1 MTIDLYSL
9 IAYVFNCAVCATI
22 GTLFLLTPLRKDKEG
37 KIDSYS
43 KTRLCLAASAFI
55 EGLASLL
62 YTVRIVNEVP
72 HLALDHFT
80 GPLFMYFSICIDMT
94 AIIYLLHGK
103 QPKLRT
109 AILYLMHGKQPQ
121 LRTSILFVTPVLL
134 VWLIHILLFIP
145 DYGLTFSAKAYNE
158 FLTTKPAIY
167 TCYALYTV
175 FVVEFAY
182 ILKSVGNQI
191 IRFRQHIDNY
201 CSGKS
206 RSQSHWLI
214 AVVIS
219 IVIYYIIG
227 IIDLCASNPMLDS
240 YVLWVLSLIVIANSM
255 AFIMSRNI
263 YWKIQLAFAEND
275 NTPTTAATTDNATDA
290 DKAQHSSDESKQ
302 KRETDAMTQRAT
314 FDSNS
319 IDDIVNE
326 WIRRDDKPYLKE
338 SITITQVAEQ
348 MGLNTRLLSN
358 YINYVKGRN
367 FNAWIN
373 FLKVQETKVV
383 LLADR
388 TLPLSDIAYRMGFA
402 DLASMSRIFK
412 QIEGMPPSVY
422 RQRN

>member
-1 MTIDLYSL
+1 MTIDIYSL

-22 GTLFLLTPLRKDKEG
+22 GIIFLLTPYKRDEQG
-37 KIDSYS
+37 KIGSYC
-43 KTRLCLAASAFI
+43 KTRLCLGASALI

-62 YTVRIVNEVP
+62 YAVRIVNQVP

-80 GPLFMYFSICIDMT
+80 GPLFMYFAICIDMT

-109 AILYLMHGKQPQ
+109 
-121 LRTSILFVTPVLL
+121 SILFVSPVLL
-134 VWLIHILLFIP
+134 VWLIHIILFIP
-145 DYGLTFSAKAYNE
+145 DYGFTFSAKAYNE
-158 FLTTKPAIY
+158 FITTTPSLI

-175 FVVEFAY
+175 FIIEFFY
-182 ILKSVGNQI
+182 ILKSVNQQI
-191 IRFRQHIDNY
+191 IRFKEHIDNY
-201 CSGKS
+201 CSGTS

-219 IVIYYIIG
+219 MVTYYIID
-227 IIDLCASNPMLDS
+227 IVNMCISDPTWDS
-240 YVLWVLSLIVIANSM
+240 IVLWLLSLIVIVNSI
-255 AFIMSRNI
+255 AFIMCRNI
-263 YWKIQLAFAEND
+263 YWEIRPAFADND

-290 DKAQHSSDESKQ
+290 DKAQLSSDKSKQ
-302 KRETDAMTQRAT
+302 KQEADAIMQQPIL
-314 FDSNS
+314 DSNS

-348 MGLNTRLLSN
+348 MKLNARLLSN
-358 YINYVKGRN
+358 YINNVKGRN

-373 FLKVQETKVV
+373 YLKVEETKVV

-412 QIEGMPPSVY
+412 QMEGMPPSVY

>member
-55 EGLASLL
+55 EGLTSLL
-62 YTVRIVNEVP
+62 YTVRIVNDVP
-72 HLALDHFT
+72 YLPLNQFT
-80 GPLFMYFSICIDMT
+80 SPLFLYFAICIDMT
-94 AIIYLLHGK
+94 AII
-103 QPKLRT
+103 
-109 AILYLMHGKQPQ
+109 YLMHGKQPQ

-219 IVIYYIIG
+219 IVIYYIIS
-227 IIDLCASNPMLDS
+227 IIDLFTSDPMWDS
-240 YVLWVLSLIVIANSM
+240 SILWILSLVIIVNSI
-255 AFIMSRNI
+255 AFIMCRNI
-263 YWKIQLAFAEND
+263 YWEIRPAFADND

>member
-109 AILYLMHGKQPQ
+109 AILFI
-121 LRTSILFVTPVLL
+121 SPVLL

-145 DYGLTFSAKAYNE
+145 DYGFTFSARAYNE
-158 FLTTKPAIY
+158 FITTTPAAI
-167 TCYALYTV
+167 TCYALYAV
-175 FVVEFAY
+175 FVVEFIY
-182 ILKSVGNQI
+182 ILKSVNQQI
-191 IRFRQHIDNY
+191 IRFKEHIDNY

-206 RSQSHWLI
+206 RSQSRWLI

-219 IVIYYIIG
+219 MVTYYIID
-227 IIDLCASNPMLDS
+227 IVDMCISTPMMDS
-240 YVLWVLSLIVIANSM
+240 IVIWLLSLIVIANSM
-255 AFIMSRNI
+255 AFIMCRNI

-302 KRETDAMTQRAT
+302 KRKTDAMTQRAT

-402 DLASMSRIFK
+402 DLASM
-412 QIEGMPPSVY
+412 
-422 RQRN
+422 

>member
-55 EGLASLL
+55 EGLTSLL
-62 YTVRIVNEVP
+62 YTVRIVNDVP
-72 HLALDHFT
+72 YLPLNQFT
-80 GPLFMYFSICIDMT
+80 SPLFLYFAICIDMT
-94 AIIYLLHGK
+94 AII
-103 QPKLRT
+103 
-109 AILYLMHGKQPQ
+109 YLMHGKQPQ

-191 IRFRQHIDNY
+191 IRFKEHIDNY

-206 RSQSHWLI
+206 RSQSRWLI

-219 IVIYYIIG
+219 MVTYYIID
-227 IIDLCASNPMLDS
+227 IVDMCISTPMMDS
-240 YVLWVLSLIVIANSM
+240 IVLWLLSLIVIANSM
-255 AFIMSRNI
+255 AFIMCRNI
-263 YWKIQLAFAEND
+263 YWKIQLTFAEND
-275 NTPTTAATTDNATDA
+275 NTPTTAATT

>member
-55 EGLASLL
+55 EGLTSLL

-109 AILYLMHGKQPQ
+109 AILFI
-121 LRTSILFVTPVLL
+121 SPVLL

-145 DYGLTFSAKAYNE
+145 DYGFTFSARAYNE
-158 FLTTKPAIY
+158 FITTTPAAI
-167 TCYALYTV
+167 TCYALYAV
-175 FVVEFAY
+175 FVVEFIY
-182 ILKSVGNQI
+182 ILKSVNQQI
-191 IRFRQHIDNY
+191 IRFKEHIDNY

-255 AFIMSRNI
+255 AFIMCRNI

-302 KRETDAMTQRAT
+302 KRKTDAMTQRAT

>member
-80 GPLFMYFSICIDMT
+80 GPLLMYFSICIDMT

-103 QPKLRT
+103 QPKMRT
-109 AILYLMHGKQPQ
+109 AILFI
-121 LRTSILFVTPVLL
+121 SPVLL

-145 DYGLTFSAKAYNE
+145 DYGFTFSARAYNE
-158 FLTTKPAIY
+158 FITTTPAAI
-167 TCYALYTV
+167 TCYALYAV
-175 FVVEFAY
+175 FVVEFIY
-182 ILKSVGNQI
+182 ILKSVNQQI

-255 AFIMSRNI
+255 AFIMCRNI

>member
-109 AILYLMHGKQPQ
+109 AILFI
-121 LRTSILFVTPVLL
+121 SPVLL

-145 DYGLTFSAKAYNE
+145 DYGFTFSARAYNE
-158 FLTTKPAIY
+158 FITTTPAAI

-206 RSQSHWLI
+206 RSQSRWLI

-219 IVIYYIIG
+219 MVTYYIID
-227 IIDLCASNPMLDS
+227 IVDMCISTPMMDS
-240 YVLWVLSLIVIANSM
+240 IVLWLLSLIVIANSM
-255 AFIMSRNI
+255 AFIMCRNI

>member
-94 AIIYLLHGK
+94 AIIYL
-103 QPKLRT
+103 
-109 AILYLMHGKQPQ
+109 MHGKQPQ

-145 DYGLTFSAKAYNE
+145 DYGFTFSARAYNE
-158 FLTTKPAIY
+158 FITTTPAAI

-206 RSQSHWLI
+206 RSQSRWLI

-219 IVIYYIIG
+219 MVTYYIID
-227 IIDLCASNPMLDS
+227 IVDMCISTPMMDS
-240 YVLWVLSLIVIANSM
+240 IVLWLLSLIVIANSM
-255 AFIMSRNI
+255 AFIMCRNI

>member
-55 EGLASLL
+55 EGLTSLL
-62 YTVRIVNEVP
+62 YTVRIVNDVP
-72 HLALDHFT
+72 YLPLNQFT
-80 GPLFMYFSICIDMT
+80 SPLFLYFAICIDMT
-94 AIIYLLHGK
+94 AII
-103 QPKLRT
+103 
-109 AILYLMHGKQPQ
+109 YLMHGKQPQ

-145 DYGLTFSAKAYNE
+145 DYGFTFSARAYNE
-158 FLTTKPAIY
+158 FITTTPAAI
-167 TCYALYTV
+167 TCYALYAV
-175 FVVEFAY
+175 FVVEFIY
-182 ILKSVGNQI
+182 ILKSVNQQI
-191 IRFRQHIDNY
+191 IRFKEHIDNY

-206 RSQSHWLI
+206 RSQSRWLI

-219 IVIYYIIG
+219 MVTYYIID
-227 IIDLCASNPMLDS
+227 IVDMCISTPMMDS
-240 YVLWVLSLIVIANSM
+240 IVLWLLSLIVIANSM
-255 AFIMSRNI
+255 AFIMCRNI

-302 KRETDAMTQRAT
+302 KRKTDAMTQRAT

>member
-22 GTLFLLTPLRKDKEG
+22 GILFLLTPLRKDKEG

-55 EGLASLL
+55 EGLTSLL

-109 AILYLMHGKQPQ
+109 AILFI
-121 LRTSILFVTPVLL
+121 SPVLL

-145 DYGLTFSAKAYNE
+145 DYGFTFSARAYNE
-158 FLTTKPAIY
+158 FITTTPAAI
-167 TCYALYTV
+167 TCYALYAV
-175 FVVEFAY
+175 FVVEFIY
-182 ILKSVGNQI
+182 ILKSVNQQI
-191 IRFRQHIDNY
+191 IRFKEHIDNY

-206 RSQSHWLI
+206 RSQSRWLI

-219 IVIYYIIG
+219 MVTYYIID
-227 IIDLCASNPMLDS
+227 IVDMCISTPMMDS
-240 YVLWVLSLIVIANSM
+240 IVLWLLSLIVIANSM
-255 AFIMSRNI
+255 AFIMCRNI

>member
-55 EGLASLL
+55 EGLTSLL
-62 YTVRIVNEVP
+62 YTVRIVNDVP
-72 HLALDHFT
+72 YLPLNQFT
-80 GPLFMYFSICIDMT
+80 SPLFLYFAICIDMT
-94 AIIYLLHGK
+94 AII
-103 QPKLRT
+103 
-109 AILYLMHGKQPQ
+109 YLMHGKQPQ

-134 VWLIHILLFIP
+134 VWLIHILLFIL

-255 AFIMSRNI
+255 AFIMFRNI

>member
-1 MTIDLYSL
+1 MDLYSL

-37 KIDSYS
+37 KIDSYI

-109 AILYLMHGKQPQ
+109 AILFI
-121 LRTSILFVTPVLL
+121 SPVLL

-145 DYGLTFSAKAYNE
+145 DYGFTFSARALNE
-158 FLTTKPAIY
+158 FLTTTPAAI
-167 TCYALYTV
+167 TCYALYAV
-175 FVVEFAY
+175 FVVEFIY
-182 ILKSVGNQI
+182 ILKSVNQQI
-191 IRFRQHIDNY
+191 IRFKEHIDNY

-206 RSQSHWLI
+206 RSQSRWLI

-219 IVIYYIIG
+219 MVTYYIID
-227 IIDLCASNPMLDS
+227 IVDMCISTPMMDS
-240 YVLWVLSLIVIANSM
+240 IVLWLLSLIIIVNSM
-255 AFIMSRNI
+255 TFIMCREI
-263 YWKIQLAFAEND
+263 YWNISPAFATDKIPLQRAITAEDPYPQTEIQAQVAKVRRYYERGIPYYAISQIEKND
-275 NTPTTAATTDNATDA
+275 
-290 DKAQHSSDESKQ
+290 
-302 KRETDAMTQRAT
+302 ETDTQQPKSDPNSIDNIVTEWTQRA
-314 FDSNS
+314 
-319 IDDIVNE
+319 
-326 WIRRDDKPYLKE
+326 DKPYLKE
-338 SITITQVAEQ
+338 SITIMQVAEQ

-358 YINYVKGRN
+358 YLNSVKGRN

-373 FLKVQETKVV
+373 YLKVEETKRM

-388 TLPLSDIAYRMGFA
+388 SMQLSEIAYKMGFS
-402 DLASMSRIFK
+402 DLASMSKIFK
-412 QIEGMPPSVY
+412 SIEEMPPSVY
-422 RQRN
+422 RQTH

>member
-1 MTIDLYSL
+1 MDLYSL

-37 KIDSYS
+37 KIDSYI

-109 AILYLMHGKQPQ
+109 AILFI
-121 LRTSILFVTPVLL
+121 SPVLL

-145 DYGLTFSAKAYNE
+145 DYGFTFSARAYNE
-158 FLTTKPAIY
+158 FLTTTPAAI
-167 TCYALYTV
+167 TCYALYAV
-175 FVVEFAY
+175 FVVEFIY
-182 ILKSVGNQI
+182 ILKSVNQQI
-191 IRFRQHIDNY
+191 IRFKEHIDNY

-206 RSQSHWLI
+206 RSQSRWLI

-219 IVIYYIIG
+219 MVTYYIID
-227 IIDLCASNPMLDS
+227 IVDMCISTPMMDS
-240 YVLWVLSLIVIANSM
+240 IVLWLLSLIIIVNSM
-255 AFIMSRNI
+255 TFIMCREI
-263 YWKIQLAFAEND
+263 YWNISPAFAIDKIPLQRAITAEDPYPQTEIQAQVAKVRRYYERGIPYYAISQIEKND
-275 NTPTTAATTDNATDA
+275 
-290 DKAQHSSDESKQ
+290 
-302 KRETDAMTQRAT
+302 ETDTQQPKSDLNSIDNIVTAWTQRA
-314 FDSNS
+314 
-319 IDDIVNE
+319 
-326 WIRRDDKPYLKE
+326 DKPYLKE
-338 SITITQVAEQ
+338 SITIMQVAEQ
-348 MGLNTRLLSN
+348 MRLNTRLLSN
-358 YINYVKGRN
+358 YLNSVKGRN

-373 FLKVQETKVV
+373 YLKVEETKRM

-388 TLPLSDIAYRMGFA
+388 SMQLSEIAYKMGFS
-402 DLASMSRIFK
+402 DLASMSKIFK
-412 QIEGMPPSVY
+412 SIEGMPPSVY
-422 RQRN
+422 RQTH

>member
-55 EGLASLL
+55 EGLTSLL
-62 YTVRIVNEVP
+62 YTVRIVNDVP
-72 HLALDHFT
+72 YLPLNQFT
-80 GPLFMYFSICIDMT
+80 SPLFLYFAICIDMT
-94 AIIYLLHGK
+94 AII
-103 QPKLRT
+103 
-109 AILYLMHGKQPQ
+109 YLMHGKQPQ

-206 RSQSHWLI
+206 RSQSRWLI

-255 AFIMSRNI
+255 AFIMFRNI

-302 KRETDAMTQRAT
+302 KRKTDAMTQRAT

>member
-55 EGLASLL
+55 EGLTSLL
-62 YTVRIVNEVP
+62 YTVRIVNDVP
-72 HLALDHFT
+72 YLPLNQFT
-80 GPLFMYFSICIDMT
+80 SPLFLYFAICIDMT
-94 AIIYLLHGK
+94 AIIYLL
-103 QPKLRT
+103 
-109 AILYLMHGKQPQ
+109 HGKQPQ

-255 AFIMSRNI
+255 AFIMFRNI

-302 KRETDAMTQRAT
+302 KRKTDAMTQRAT

-338 SITITQVAEQ
+338 SISITQVAEQ

>member
-55 EGLASLL
+55 EGLTSLL
-62 YTVRIVNEVP
+62 YTVRIVNDVP
-72 HLALDHFT
+72 YLPLNQFT
-80 GPLFMYFSICIDMT
+80 SPLFLYFAICIDMT
-94 AIIYLLHGK
+94 AII
-103 QPKLRT
+103 
-109 AILYLMHGKQPQ
+109 YLMHGKQPQ

-206 RSQSHWLI
+206 RSQSRWLI

-255 AFIMSRNI
+255 AFIMFRNI

-302 KRETDAMTQRAT
+302 KRKTDAMTQRAT

-338 SITITQVAEQ
+338 SISITQVAEQ

>member
-109 AILYLMHGKQPQ
+109 AILFI
-121 LRTSILFVTPVLL
+121 SPVLL

-145 DYGLTFSAKAYNE
+145 DYGFTFSARAYNE
-158 FLTTKPAIY
+158 FITTTPAAI
-167 TCYALYTV
+167 TCYALYAV
-175 FVVEFAY
+175 FVVEFIY
-182 ILKSVGNQI
+182 ILKSVNQQI
-191 IRFRQHIDNY
+191 IRFKEHIDNY

-255 AFIMSRNI
+255 AFIMCRNI

-302 KRETDAMTQRAT
+302 KRKTDAMTQRAT

>member
-109 AILYLMHGKQPQ
+109 AILFI
-121 LRTSILFVTPVLL
+121 SPVLL

-145 DYGLTFSAKAYNE
+145 DYGFTFSARAYNE
-158 FLTTKPAIY
+158 FITTTPAAI
-167 TCYALYTV
+167 TCYALYAV
-175 FVVEFAY
+175 FVVEFIY
-182 ILKSVGNQI
+182 ILKSVNQQI

-255 AFIMSRNI
+255 AFIMCRNI